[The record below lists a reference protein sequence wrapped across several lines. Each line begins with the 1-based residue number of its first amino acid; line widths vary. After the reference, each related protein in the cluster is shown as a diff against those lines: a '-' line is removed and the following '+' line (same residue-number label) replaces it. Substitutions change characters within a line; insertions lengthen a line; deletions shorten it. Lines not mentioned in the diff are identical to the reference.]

1 MALYI
6 NLSDLDNEEIFNK
19 IVDYAN
25 TPREDREK
33 EEKKIQNEINEIKKE
48 GQCPKGGLNGR

>member
-6 NLSDLDNEEIFNK
+6 NLNDLDNKEIFNK

-25 TPREDREK
+25 TPRENKEK
-33 EEKKIQNEINEIKKE
+33 EEEKIQNEINEIKKE
-48 GQCPKGGLNGR
+48 GKGGIRNV

>member
-1 MALYI
+1 MALFI
-6 NLSDLDNEEIFNK
+6 NLNDLDNEEIFNK

-33 EEKKIQNEINEIKKE
+33 EEEKIQNEINEIKE
-48 GQCPKGGLNGR
+48 EEITSF